1 MGYYHSGQTNAEKGK
16 ASSRQGEG
24 GARPPR
30 RTHAPAPLAGP
41 VRRPPR
47 GPGLP
52 QTCNP
57 PMAHKR
63 ARERKRGRHEGVL
76 DGKKKESSFR
86 GNVLWSVKLQPV
98 VLHIVPEALQK
109 LILQRD
115 QRCLEGKRGRGAEGL
130 RDTGGGEGWRSV
142 IIFALYFY

>member
-1 MGYYHSGQTNAEKGK
+1 MG
-16 ASSRQGEG
+16 
-24 GARPPR
+24 
-30 RTHAPAPLAGP
+30 
-41 VRRPPR
+41 
-47 GPGLP
+47 
-52 QTCNP
+52 
-57 PMAHKR
+57 
-63 ARERKRGRHEGVL
+63 
-76 DGKKKESSFR
+76 KKESSFR